1 MKLIKH
7 TFFMKKC
14 IGTTFASLYTDTSY
28 PFVYYEADG
37 NYLVGSS
44 SYKLT
49 IPANVPAAN
58 FWSLTLYDV
67 KSSSDLRNCRPFPS
81 ISSLNKLEYNEDDS
95 LDLYFGPDLPEDAP
109 KSNYLKT
116 VSGEGWFS
124 QLRLYSPTQDFYDQ
138 TWQLGNFEKI
148 TQVKNDEMSRENN
161 RAPLPLI

>member
-1 MKLIKH
+1 MH
-7 TFFMKKC
+7 AFFMKNR
-14 IGTTFASLYTDTSY
+14 IETPLASLYTNTSY
-28 PFVYYEADG
+28 PLVYCEADG

-44 SYKLT
+44 SYKLK
-49 IPANVPAAN
+49 IPANVPAVN
-58 FWSLTLYDV
+58 FWSLTLYNE
-67 KSSSDLRNCRPFPS
+67 KSASDLKNHRSFTP

-95 LDLYFGPDLPEDAP
+95 LDLYFGPELPEGAP

-138 TWQLGNFEKI
+138 TWQPGNFEKI
-148 TQVKNDEMSRENN
+148 AQAKNDEMSRENN